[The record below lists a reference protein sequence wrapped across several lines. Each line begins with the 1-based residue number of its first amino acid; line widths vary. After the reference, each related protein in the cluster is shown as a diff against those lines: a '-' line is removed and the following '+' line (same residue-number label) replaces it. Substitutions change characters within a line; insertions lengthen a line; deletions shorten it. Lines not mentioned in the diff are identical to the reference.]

1 MARLAEERA
10 AAVIPTAS
18 TKVRN
23 HDCDHRFRPDSD
35 FWYVTGFAEP
45 AAVLVLL
52 PGTDGESEPRSRLY
66 LRELDKQM
74 EIWNGRRLGLEAATR
89 ELGVDEAADIEALW
103 DELPEL
109 LEGYERIVY
118 RTGVEPDRDRRML
131 EVVNALRRR
140 ARGGLRPPSEL
151 IDHLPLLHELRLVK
165 DQDELNLMRR
175 AVEITT
181 EAHLAAMRETQPGK
195 NEREIDALIEYTFK
209 RRGSTGPAYT
219 NIVAGGKNACILHYT
234 ENDMQLADGDLLLID
249 AGCEM
254 DYYASDVTRTFP
266 VGGRFTDA
274 QRALYE
280 VVLKA
285 QQAGVQHVRPGV
297 TFTSIHDVVLG
308 HLVDG
313 LLELGLCQGTRE
325 EVIESESYREFYM
338 HRTGHWLGLDV
349 HDCGYYSADG
359 QSRLLEPGMTLTVEP
374 GLYVDPVCESV
385 EERWRGIGI
394 RIEDDI
400 LVTKDGRE
408 NLTAAIPKTVEDVE
422 AACSGADLAVVR

>member
-10 AAVIPTAS
+10 AAVIFTAT

-45 AAVLVLL
+45 ESVLVLL
-52 PGTDGESEPRSRLY
+52 PGTDSSSEPRSRLY
-66 LRELDKQM
+66 LRELDKKM
-74 EIWNGRRLGLEAATR
+74 EIWNGRRLGVEAATQKF
-89 ELGVDEAADIEALW
+89 GVDEAADIEVLW
-103 DELPEL
+103 DELPDL
-109 LEGYERIVY
+109 LKGYERIVY
-118 RTGVEPDRDRRML
+118 RTGLEPERDRRML
-131 EVVNALRRR
+131 EVVNALRRQT
-140 ARGGLRPPSEL
+140 RGGLRPPSEL

-165 DQDELNLMRR
+165 DEDELNLMRR

-219 NIVAGGKNACILHYT
+219 NIVAGGDNACILHYT

-285 QQAGVQHVRPGV
+285 QLAGVEHVRPGV
-297 TFTSIHDVVLG
+297 SFTSIHDVVLD

-349 HDCGYYSADG
+349 HDCGYYAADG
-359 QSRLLEPGMTLTVEP
+359 QSRLLESGMTLTVEP
-374 GLYVDPVCESV
+374 GLYVDPACESV

-400 LVTKDGRE
+400 LVTKGGHE

-422 AACSGADLAVVR
+422 TACTDVDLAAVR